1 MKKQFNLLQQVKTYF
16 AESTVEFY
24 LDMRHELDE
33 SEYLAHFIE
42 LGQQLKIIDNL
53 TSISD
58 LVRKLDKEE
67 LVTPCAII
75 GEDNILDETLEN
87 IIHEYF
93 NCR

>member
-16 AESTVEFY
+16 AESTTDFY
-24 LDMRHELDE
+24 HDTRHDLDE
-33 SEYLAHFIE
+33 SEYIAHFIE

-87 IIHEYF
+87 IIYEYF
-93 NCR
+93 NC

>member
-16 AESTVEFY
+16 AESTTDYY
-24 LDMRHELDE
+24 LDMRHELNE
-33 SEYLAHFIE
+33 SEYIAHFIE

-75 GEDNILDETLEN
+75 GEDNILDDTLED
-87 IIHEYF
+87 IIHRYF
-93 NCR
+93 K

>member
-16 AESTVEFY
+16 AESSVEFY

-75 GEDNILDETLEN
+75 GEDNILDDTLED
-87 IIHEYF
+87 IIHGYF
-93 NCR
+93 K